1 MKGPASEH
9 GDDVVSEMNVIPFID
24 VCLVLL
30 IIVLMTSAAVTS
42 FTKLRLPVSE
52 SNEYRDVN
60 LAVTLSVNQQGQFF
74 YEDEQEPI
82 EAGTLWVHL
91 RTVLAGNPPEIM
103 MIRSDQATPGEYLV
117 QAIQCAQSL
126 GVGTITLGVQD
137 KQQAA
142 AEESGAQ
149 GP

>member
-1 MKGPASEH
+1 MKGPETEF

-42 FTKLRLPVSE
+42 FVKLRLPVSE
-52 SNEYRDVN
+52 SKEYRDIN
-60 LAVTLSVNQQGQFF
+60 LAVTLSVNEKGQFF

-82 EAGTLWVHL
+82 DAGTLWTHL
-91 RTVLAGNPPEIM
+91 RTVQGGNPPEIM
-103 MIRSDQATPGEYLV
+103 VIRADKTAPGEYLV

-126 GVGTITLGVQD
+126 GVGTITLGVHD
-137 KQQAA
+137 EEQAA
-142 AEESGAQ
+142 AEATAGQ
-149 GP
+149 